1 MKGLPLS
8 VLPYEITVSAYSVPG
23 TGEKEKSV
31 MKKKIIYEK
40 APDGIDETIITSK
53 LIEDILPPP
62 DKLVKK
68 EETVKVTI
76 SLSQK
81 SVNFVKKKADRG
93 YLSALPAIYSDYLV
107 RKIIGLSHN
116 PRLSSEVVSFQT
128 TSENWS
134 F

>member
-81 SVNFVKKKADRG
+81 SVNFFKKRAEKQGVPYQNMIKSLIDK
-93 YLSALPAIYSDYLV
+93 YTDYYT
-107 RKIIGLSHN
+107 H
-116 PRLSSEVVSFQT
+116 SE
-128 TSENWS
+128 
-134 F
+134 